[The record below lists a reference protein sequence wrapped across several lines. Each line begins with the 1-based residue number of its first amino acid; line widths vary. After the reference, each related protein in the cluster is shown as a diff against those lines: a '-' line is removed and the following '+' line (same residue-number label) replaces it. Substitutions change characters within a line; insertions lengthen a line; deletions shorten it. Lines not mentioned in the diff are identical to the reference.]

1 MTAALAPAGAVGS
14 ILICG
19 DGLAARMT
27 LVGLARQLP
36 PSIAIRWARA
46 GEQDDIDLFYGTVT
60 GPSAYGFNLMAG
72 VDERQLTLDS
82 AAAFSWGTRYASWGA
97 GRSWMQSFALPFP
110 VIDGVQFHHYL
121 AMAGVGG
128 IDPFVAGLQAARRGV
143 FVHPPRATA
152 TGTPHPLSR
161 AEYGYQFDPADH
173 ARLFEPPERVERIA
187 GTLAS
192 VEVADGRIAGVT
204 MDDGRVVTADLYVD
218 ASGPA
223 ARLLGAL
230 AGNAPTGRRIAIT
243 ASDLPSDDQAPLRT
257 VRATPQGWE
266 SDTPLKGRTRR
277 TVIGIPDDVDGP
289 QVTLGRRPA
298 AWVGNCVGV
307 GQAAG
312 VVEPLTPAPMLLL
325 ERDIER
331 LLALI
336 PVSAGMT
343 VEAAEYNRR
352 FAEDHDHAA
361 LFQQTLFAVD
371 GLPDG
376 PYWRAARGAAVAEKL
391 ARKLTL
397 FDRRG
402 VLVAYDL
409 EPFHPEDWLILHLGM
424 GRRPARYDAL
434 ADRADEAQVVQFLTG
449 MAREI
454 EQGVATLPPAR
465 VYRTQL
471 EQYLRKAAS

>member
-1 MTAALAPAGAVGS
+1 MVGRV
-14 ILICG
+14 LVCG
-19 DGLAARMT
+19 DGLAARMA
-27 LVGLARQLP
+27 LAALARQLP
-36 PSIAIRWARA
+36 PSIAILWARA
-46 GEQDDIDLFYGTVT
+46 GGQQGSDLFYGNVT
-60 GPSAYGFNLMAG
+60 GPSAYAFNLTAG
-72 VDERQLTLDS
+72 VDERRLTLDS
-82 AAAFSWGTRYASWGA
+82 RTVFSWGTRYAEWGA
-97 GRSWMQSFALPFP
+97 VRSWMQSFALPFP

-121 AMAGVGG
+121 GLAGAGG

-143 FVHPPRATA
+143 FVHPPRAGA
-152 TGTPHPLSR
+152 NGAPHPLSR
-161 AEYGYQFDPADH
+161 AEYGYQFDAEDY
-173 ARLFEPPERVERIA
+173 ARLFEVPERVERIA
-187 GTLAS
+187 GTVAA
-192 VEVADGRIAGVT
+192 VGVADGQVAGVT

-218 ASGPA
+218 ASGPP

-230 AGNAPTGRRIAIT
+230 AGGLPSGRRIALA
-243 ASDLPSDDQAPLRT
+243 ASDLPADDQAPLRT
-257 VRATPQGWE
+257 IRATAQGWE
-266 SDTPLKGRTRR
+266 SYTPLKGRTRR
-277 TVIGIPDDVDGP
+277 TVVGAPGDVDGR
-289 QVTLGRRPA
+289 QVTLGRRPL
-298 AWVGNCVGV
+298 AWVGNCVAI

-336 PVSAGMT
+336 PVAAGT
-343 VEAAEYNRR
+343 AVEAAEYNRR

-361 LFQQTLFAVD
+361 LFQQAFFAVD

-376 PYWRAARGAAVAEKL
+376 PYWQAARVEAVLEKL
-391 ARKLTL
+391 TRKLTM
-397 FDRRG
+397 FERRG

-409 EPFHPEDWLILHLGM
+409 EPFHPEDWLILHMGM
-424 GRRPARYDAL
+424 GRRPARYDPL
-434 ADRADEAQVVQFLTG
+434 ADRADKAQVALFLSN